1 MISDGISKRN
11 SNIVGLYLIR
21 MATEKVILWGISDKK
36 TETNSNIV
44 GLYLIE

>member
-21 MATEKVILWGISDKK
+21 MATEKVILWGISER
-36 TETNSNIV
+36 TGRETGIML
-44 GLYLIE
+44 GYI